1 MARAST
7 KGKPEKT
14 RSPYPKIYND
24 RRVRRSVQLPDELD
38 AAVIRLTEAAQAQ
51 SPDVTYSD
59 VLRRLI
65 TIGLGHTGATV

>member
-7 KGKPEKT
+7 KGKPDKSKT
-14 RSPYPKIYND
+14 PYPKIYND
-24 RRVRRSVQLPDELD
+24 RRVRRSVQFPDELD
-38 AAVIRLTEAAQAQ
+38 AAIVRLTEAAQAR

-65 TIGLGHTGATV
+65 TIGLSHAGATL